1 MRCFDDAEIIH
12 VEGDVDPV
20 RDLTII
26 SEELRI
32 KDIEFVEKALENLNK
47 KTRIGGQSLEMRKLK
62 EEEATVE
69 KILAWLKD
77 GKDVRK
83 ENWGPKEVSIT
94 ERVLLFLVM
103 NKSYKARHN
112 PSSSNGSSNQC
123 RDRREIKSIS
133 EI

>member
-26 SEELRI
+26 SDELRI
-32 KDIEFVEKALENLNK
+32 KDVEFVEKGLEILK
-47 KTRIGGQSLEMRKLK
+47 KQTIRGGQSLEMRKLK
-62 EEEATVE
+62 EEQATVE

-83 ENWGPKEVSIT
+83 GDWSTKEVRLKTCRYDSGIA
-94 ERVLLFLVM
+94 RLL
-103 NKSYKARHN
+103 
-112 PSSSNGSSNQC
+112 
-123 RDRREIKSIS
+123 
-133 EI
+133 